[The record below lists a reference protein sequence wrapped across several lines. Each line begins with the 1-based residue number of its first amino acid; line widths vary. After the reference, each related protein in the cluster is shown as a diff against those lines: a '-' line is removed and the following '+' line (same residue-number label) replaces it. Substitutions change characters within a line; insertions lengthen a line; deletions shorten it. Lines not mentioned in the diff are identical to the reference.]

1 MVAERGDGEKAS
13 FASYFRCSGNAT
25 VKLAGCSGYSGIPI
39 LNYAIFLLGVFL
51 RSKRLMVSAKT
62 NRAYPPISPAHTQTY
77 AILSAFAQE
86 QNLSPMTLTEL
97 QQKLKL
103 GIRTAARDIF
113 GVEIQQLNV
122 ETPPRAELGDLAFP
136 VSFELAKLIKQA
148 TGEKQPPRVIAEK
161 LKPELEG
168 IEEIARVEI
177 AGAGYINVFFD
188 RAKLL
193 SLFARTA
200 PITTGRIEKLD
211 QPKKMVEH
219 TSINPNKAAHIGHV
233 RNAVLGDT
241 FVRILK
247 AAGDR
252 VEVQNYIDNT
262 GVQVAD
268 VVVGFLHIEK
278 MNLDQIKTLDA
289 SLGKDYSFD
298 YYCWDLYTKVGL
310 FYRDG
315 NLSGELNPEKTGLRM
330 EVLHALEEG
339 NNPIADLADY
349 VATRNVECIVDTMER
364 LGIRYDLLAR
374 ESDILHLHFWE
385 RAFELMKGTGVI
397 RYEREGRHAGCWVMP
412 FESHTGTDEHESDK
426 IIVRSNGTV
435 TYTGKD
441 IAYQLWKLGKLG
453 LDFHYQVF
461 RQYQERYLLWVT
473 TTDADAEA
481 NARVERPQFGG
492 GITVYNVI
500 DSRQSYPQEIVARG
514 VAAVVPELGEDA
526 SVHFSYEMVALS
538 PAACGEL
545 GIELSAE
552 DRTRPYIEMSGRKG
566 LGVKADDL
574 INQLEAGALTEV
586 EKRNPNLS
594 VDEKKATAHE
604 VAVAALRYFL
614 LKFTRNTVIAFDFKE
629 ALSFEGETGPYCQY
643 AAVRTNSIFRKL
655 GDEAVVE
662 ADALLDGLARDDEL
676 QTKVAEVLSG
686 EGGTE
691 IWSLVMLTQQL
702 DDVIEQCRNSAE
714 PANLAKYTFSVAK
727 AFSRFYHDHR
737 ILTEKDLVRRAVL
750 IAVTKVVRAQ
760 LIAALAILGINV
772 PEQM

>member
-1 MVAERGDGEKAS
+1 
-13 FASYFRCSGNAT
+13 
-25 VKLAGCSGYSGIPI
+25 
-39 LNYAIFLLGVFL
+39 
-51 RSKRLMVSAKT
+51 
-62 NRAYPPISPAHTQTY
+62 
-77 AILSAFAQE
+77 
-86 QNLSPMTLTEL
+86 MTLTEL
-97 QQKLKL
+97 QQKLRER
-103 GIRTAARDIF
+103 IRSAAKEIF
-113 GVEIQQLNV
+113 GVEVHQLAA
-122 ETPPRAELGDLAFP
+122 EAPPRPELGDLAFP

-148 TGEKQPPRVIAEK
+148 TGEKQAPRAIAEK
-161 LKPELEG
+161 LKPRLE
-168 IEEIARVEI
+168 EVDEVERVEI

-188 RAKLL
+188 RARLL
-193 SLFARTA
+193 SLFAG
-200 PITTGRIEKLD
+200 PTTPREATDLD

-268 VVVGFLHIEK
+268 VVVGFLHLEK
-278 MNLDQIKTLDA
+278 MDLDQIKALDA
-289 SLGKDYSFD
+289 SLSKDYPFD

-315 NLSGELNPEKTGLRM
+315 TLSGDMNPEKVMLRN

-339 NNPIADLADY
+339 SNPIAELADY
-349 VATRNVECIVDTMER
+349 VATRNVECIIATMER

-374 ESDILHLHFWE
+374 ESDILHLHFWN
-385 RAFELMKGTGVI
+385 RAFELMKDKGVI
-397 RYEREGRHAGCWVMP
+397 RYETEGRHARCWVMP

-453 LDFHYQVF
+453 LDFHYKVF
-461 RQYQERYLLWVT
+461 RNYPDGHTLWT
-473 TTDADAEA
+473 TKTEPEEPGT
-481 NARVERPQFGG
+481 ERPPFGG
-492 GITVYNVI
+492 GIRVYNVI

-514 VAAVVPELGEDA
+514 VAAVVPEIGEDA

-538 PAACGEL
+538 PAACEQL
-545 GIELSAE
+545 GIELSDE
-552 DRTRPYIEMSGRKG
+552 DQARPYIEMSGRKG

-574 INQLEAGALTEV
+574 INQLEAGALVEV
-586 EKRNPNLS
+586 EKRNPDLS
-594 VDEKKATAHE
+594 LDEKKATAHE

-614 LKFTRNTVIAFDFKE
+614 LRFARNTVIAFDFKE

-643 AAVRTNSIFRKL
+643 AAVRTNSIFKKL
-655 GDEAVVE
+655 SPEALAE
-662 ADALLDGLARDDEL
+662 ADLVVADTALAARVSD
-676 QTKVAEVLSG
+676 VLSG

-691 IWSLVMLTQQL
+691 IWSLLLSTQQL
-702 DDVIEQCRNSAE
+702 EEVIEQCGRS
-714 PANLAKYTFSVAK
+714 
-727 AFSRFYHDHR
+727 
-737 ILTEKDLVRRAVL
+737 
-750 IAVTKVVRAQ
+750 
-760 LIAALAILGINV
+760 
-772 PEQM
+772 

>member
-1 MVAERGDGEKAS
+1 MA
-13 FASYFRCSGNAT
+13 
-25 VKLAGCSGYSGIPI
+25 
-39 LNYAIFLLGVFL
+39 
-51 RSKRLMVSAKT
+51 
-62 NRAYPPISPAHTQTY
+62 
-77 AILSAFAQE
+77 
-86 QNLSPMTLTEL
+86 LTDL
-97 QQKLKL
+97 QQKLRER
-103 GIRTAARDIF
+103 IRSAARETF
-113 GVEIQQLNV
+113 GVEVQQLSV
-122 ETPPRAELGDLAFP
+122 ETPPRPELGDLAFP

-148 TGEKQPPRVIAEK
+148 TGEKQAPRAIAEK
-161 LKPELEG
+161 LKPQLED
-168 IEEIARVEI
+168 IEEVSRVEI

-188 RAKLL
+188 RARLL
-193 SLFARTA
+193 SLFAGPTQESA
-200 PITTGRIEKLD
+200 KQLD
-211 QPKKMVEH
+211 QPKQMVEH

-268 VVVGFLHIEK
+268 VVVGFLHLEQ
-278 MNLDQIKTLDA
+278 MDLNHIKALDA
-289 SLGKDYSFD
+289 SLSKDYPFD
-298 YYCWDLYTKVGL
+298 YYCWDLYTRVGL

-315 NLSGELNPEKTGLRM
+315 NAGGEMNPEKIKLRND
-330 EVLHALEEG
+330 VLHALEEG
-339 NNPIADLADY
+339 GNDIAEIADY
-349 VATRNVECIVDTMER
+349 VATRNVECIIDTMER

-385 RAFELMKGTGVI
+385 RAFELMKSTGVI
-397 RYEREGRHAGCWVMP
+397 RYETEGRHARCWVMP

-453 LDFHYQVF
+453 LDFNYKVF
-461 RQYQERYLLWVT
+461 RHYPDGHVLWVT
-473 TTDADAEA
+473 KTEPGT
-481 NARVERPQFGG
+481 ERPQFGG
-492 GITVYNVI
+492 GVTVYNVI

-514 VAAVVPELGEDA
+514 VAAVVPEIGAEA
-526 SVHFSYEMVALS
+526 SIHFSYEMVALS
-538 PAACGEL
+538 PAACEEL
-545 GIELSAE
+545 GIQLSDE
-552 DRTRPYIEMSGRKG
+552 DRSRPYIEMSGRKG

-586 EKRNPNLS
+586 EKRNPDLS
-594 VDEKKATAHE
+594 ENDKQATAHE

-655 GDEAVVE
+655 GNETVAA
-662 ADALLDGLARDDEL
+662 ADALIEQVVSDSALQAR
-676 QTKVAEVLSG
+676 VAEVLSG
-686 EGGTE
+686 DSGTE
-691 IWSLVMLTQQL
+691 IWSLLMLSQQL
-702 DDVIEQCRNSAE
+702 DEVIAQCRNSAE
-714 PANLAKYTFSVAK
+714 PANLAKYTFSLARS
-727 AFSRFYHDHR
+727 FSRFYHDHR
-737 ILTEKDLVRRAVL
+737 IITEEDDVRRGVL
-750 IAVTKVVRAQ
+750 IAVTKVIRAQ
-760 LIAALAILGINV
+760 LTNALAILGINV

>member
-1 MVAERGDGEKAS
+1 
-13 FASYFRCSGNAT
+13 
-25 VKLAGCSGYSGIPI
+25 
-39 LNYAIFLLGVFL
+39 
-51 RSKRLMVSAKT
+51 
-62 NRAYPPISPAHTQTY
+62 
-77 AILSAFAQE
+77 
-86 QNLSPMTLTEL
+86 MTLTEL
-97 QQKLKL
+97 QQKLSER
-103 GIRTAARDIF
+103 IRSAARETF
-113 GVEIQQLNV
+113 GVEVQQVNV
-122 ETPPRAELGDLAFP
+122 EAPPRAELGDLAFP

-148 TGEKQPPRVIAEK
+148 TGEKQPPRAIAEK
-161 LKPELEG
+161 LKSQLEG
-168 IEEIARVEI
+168 IDEVSRVEI

-193 SLFARTA
+193 NLFAGLTRTN
-200 PITTGRIEKLD
+200 GKRHLER
-211 QPKKMVEH
+211 PKKMVEH

-247 AAGDR
+247 AANDR

-278 MNLDQIKTLDA
+278 MDLNQIKTLDA
-289 SLGKDYSFD
+289 SLSKDYPFD

-315 NLSGELNPEKTGLRM
+315 TAAGDLNPEKIKFRN
-330 EVLHALEEG
+330 EVLHALEAG
-339 NNPIADLADY
+339 DNPIAELADY

-374 ESDILHLHFWE
+374 ESDILHLHFWN
-385 RAFELMKGTGVI
+385 RAFELMKSTGVI
-397 RYEREGRHAGCWVMP
+397 RYESEGRHAGCWVMP

-453 LDFHYQVF
+453 LDFNYKVF
-461 RQYQERYLLWVT
+461 RTYPDGHVLWVT
-473 TTDADAEA
+473 KTGAEISEA
-481 NARVERPQFGG
+481 ERPQFGG
-492 GITVYNVI
+492 GVTVYNVI

-514 VAAVVPELGEDA
+514 VAAVVPEIGEDA
-526 SVHFSYEMVALS
+526 SIHFSYEMVALS
-538 PAACGEL
+538 PAACEEL
-545 GIELSAE
+545 GIELSDE
-552 DRTRPYIEMSGRKG
+552 DRARPYIEMSGRKG

-586 EKRNPNLS
+586 EKRNPDLS
-594 VDEKKATAHE
+594 NEVKKVTAHE

-655 GDEAVVE
+655 GSETVVA
-662 ADALLDGLARDDEL
+662 ADALMEEVAGDGALQAR
-676 QTKVAEVLSG
+676 VADVLSG
-686 EGGTE
+686 ESGTE
-691 IWSLVMLTQQL
+691 IWSLVMLSQQL
-702 DDVIEQCRNSAE
+702 DEVIGQCRNSAE
-714 PANLAKYTFSVAK
+714 PANLAKYTFSLAR

-737 ILTEKDLVRRAVL
+737 ILTEPDEVRRAVL
-750 IAVTKVVRAQ
+750 IAVTKVVRNQ
-760 LIAALAILGINV
+760 MTTALAILGINV
-772 PEQM
+772 PDQM

>member
-1 MVAERGDGEKAS
+1 
-13 FASYFRCSGNAT
+13 
-25 VKLAGCSGYSGIPI
+25 
-39 LNYAIFLLGVFL
+39 
-51 RSKRLMVSAKT
+51 
-62 NRAYPPISPAHTQTY
+62 
-77 AILSAFAQE
+77 
-86 QNLSPMTLTEL
+86 MTLTEL
-97 QQKLKL
+97 QQKLRER
-103 GIRTAARDIF
+103 IRSAARETF
-113 GVEIQQLNV
+113 GVEPQQVAV
-122 ETPPRAELGDLAFP
+122 EVPPRAELGDLAFP

-148 TGEKQPPRVIAEK
+148 TGEKQPPRAIAEK
-161 LKPELEG
+161 LKLQLEDV
-168 IEEIARVEI
+168 EEVARVEI
-177 AGAGYINVFFD
+177 AGAGYINVYFD
-188 RAKLL
+188 RGKLL
-193 SLFARTA
+193 SLFAGPA
-200 PITTGRIEKLD
+200 PTNGTKHLD

-278 MNLDQIKTLDA
+278 MDLSQIKALDA
-289 SLGKDYSFD
+289 SLSPDYPFD

-315 NLSGELNPEKTGLRM
+315 SPGGDLNPEKIKFRN

-339 NNPIADLADY
+339 ANPIAELADY

-374 ESDILHLHFWE
+374 ESDILHLRFWD
-385 RAFELMKGTGVI
+385 RAFELMKSNGVI
-397 RYEREGRHAGCWVMP
+397 RFETEGRHAGCWVMP

-441 IAYQLWKLGKLG
+441 IAYQLWKLGRLG
-453 LDFHYQVF
+453 LDFNYKIF
-461 RQYQERYLLWVT
+461 RSYPEGHVLWVT
-473 TTDADAEA
+473 KTDPETSEI
-481 NARVERPQFGG
+481 ERPQFGG
-492 GITVYNVI
+492 GVTVYNVI

-514 VAAVVPELGEDA
+514 VAAVVPEIGENA
-526 SVHFSYEMVALS
+526 SIHFSYEMVALS
-538 PAACGEL
+538 PAACEEL

-552 DRTRPYIEMSGRKG
+552 DRARPYIEMSGRKG

-586 EKRNPNLS
+586 EKRNPDLS
-594 VDEKKATAHE
+594 SDEKKATAHE

-655 GDEAVVE
+655 GSETVGA
-662 ADALLDGLARDDEL
+662 ADALMEEVAGDGALQAR
-676 QTKVAEVLSG
+676 VAEVLSG
-686 EGGTE
+686 DAGTE

-702 DDVIEQCRNSAE
+702 DDVIAQCRNSAE
-714 PANLAKYTFSVAK
+714 PANLAKYTFSLAR

-737 ILTEKDLVRRAVL
+737 ILTEPDEVRRAVL
-750 IAVTKVVRAQ
+750 IAVTKVVRSQ
-760 LIAALAILGINV
+760 LTTALAILGINV
-772 PEQM
+772 PDQM